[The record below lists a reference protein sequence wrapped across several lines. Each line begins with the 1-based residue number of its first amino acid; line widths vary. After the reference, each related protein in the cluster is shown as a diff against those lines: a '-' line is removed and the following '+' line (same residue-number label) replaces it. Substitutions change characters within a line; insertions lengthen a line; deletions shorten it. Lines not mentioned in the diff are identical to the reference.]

1 MNKLSS
7 FDLSASLNPMEHI
20 SEIVSLIH
28 LSVVDTPLET
38 VLGKFEENI
47 QKINSEMRYREKQ

>member
-1 MNKLSS
+1 
-7 FDLSASLNPMEHI
+7 MEHI

-47 QKINSEMRYREKQ
+47 QKINSEMRYREK